1 MTVVRGRSQTPE
13 TDATGIVQDKPELT
27 TVKILMDVKCRRNP
41 IDMPEEDGATVKVI
55 QIIPPSYEAHSLQAP
70 RIRVDY
76 YNDKVKTVYYED
88 FLSRFTDINGKMLK
102 YDKHQLTFRKIPR
115 RAASNFPRTA
125 SANGSAEKTK
135 VGRQKRGR
143 ARQRSTS
150 ADRQDSPDHVAPV
163 ILQSRPKAKPFFR
176 THTGRLGTPL
186 KGTAQRAS
194 SAPAVTLVPSWVHDS
209 AKADQSTCGTGAG
222 NCLLYTSPSPRDR
235 G

>member
-1 MTVVRGRSQTPE
+1 MTVVRRRSQTPE
-13 TDATGIVQDKPELT
+13 TDAKGIVQDKPELT

-70 RIRVDY
+70 RIGVNY
-76 YNDKVKTVYYED
+76 FNDKGKKAYYED
-88 FLSRFTDINGKMLK
+88 FVSQFTDINGKMLK
-102 YDKHQLTFRKIPR
+102 YDERQLMFLTIPR
-115 RAASNFPRTA
+115 RAASNRPMTA
-125 SANGSAEKTK
+125 SANDSAEKTK

-176 THTGRLGTPL
+176 TRTGRLGTPL
-186 KGTAQRAS
+186 KGTTQRATVL
-194 SAPAVTLVPSWVHDS
+194 PL
-209 AKADQSTCGTGAG
+209 
-222 NCLLYTSPSPRDR
+222 
-235 G
+235 